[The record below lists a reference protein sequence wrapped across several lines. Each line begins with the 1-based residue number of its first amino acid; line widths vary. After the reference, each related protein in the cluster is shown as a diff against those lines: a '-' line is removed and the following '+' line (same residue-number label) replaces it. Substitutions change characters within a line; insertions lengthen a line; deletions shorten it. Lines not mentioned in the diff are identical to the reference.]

1 MRHQDVPGA
10 QDEETAMPKILII
23 TGDAAESLEVM
34 YPYQRLLEEGYEVHI
49 AAPSVKKLQF
59 IRILRAKAPA

>member
-10 QDEETAMPKILII
+10 RDEETAMPKILII

-34 YPYQRLLEEGYEVHI
+34 YPYQRL
-49 AAPSVKKLQF
+49 
-59 IRILRAKAPA
+59 RAKAPA